1 MNQQQFIDN
10 SQTNHSDPAA
20 VQLPRWLSGAG
31 FVIGIS
37 YPVLAISTFFR
48 AVYQLFLKEETVNY
62 VGPTLTA
69 VACICYM
76 IATIGFFVRK
86 QWAWKLSTAVLLFET
101 AMAIIVGTLSLLY
114 PEMIGSTA
122 WRAFGID
129 YGFLPLIQPILGLAW
144 LMHPTTRAAYG
155 VSNGA

>member
-10 SQTNHSDPAA
+10 SQTINSDKTA

-37 YPVLAISTFFR
+37 YPVLGISTFFR
-48 AVYQLFLKEETVNY
+48 ALYQLFLKEETINY
-62 VGPTLTA
+62 VGPALTA
-69 VACICYM
+69 VASTCYL

-86 QWAWKLSTAVLLFET
+86 RWAWKVSMAVLLFET
-101 AMAIIVGTLSLLY
+101 AMCLIVGTLSLLY
-114 PEMIGSTA
+114 PDAIGSTA

-129 YGFLPLIQPILGLAW
+129 YGFFPLIQPILGLLW
-144 LMHPTTRAAYG
+144 LWHPTTRAAYEVG
-155 VSNGA
+155 SRA